1 MTKLQALYT
10 FFSSFGIPA
19 YEENSI
25 YNPQVQPQF
34 PYITY
39 QALTSSF
46 QAGEVTISVS
56 VWSRASSLQEVEAY
70 ADAIS
75 AKIGYGGYM
84 QQAEDG
90 FIWFKRGSPFAQY
103 MGDPSD
109 DFLHRAYINIT
120 AEFLTSV

>member
-1 MTKLQALYT
+1 MTKLQALYA

-25 YNPQVQPQF
+25 YNPQIQPQF

-39 QALTSSF
+39 QASTSSF
-46 QAGEVTISVS
+46 QAGEVTLSVS
-56 VWSRASSLQEVEAY
+56 VWSRAYSLQEAEEI
-70 ADAIS
+70 ADSIS
-75 AKIGYGGYM
+75 NKLGYGGYM

-90 FIWFKRGSPFAQY
+90 FIWLRKGNPFVQY

>member
-1 MTKLQALYT
+1 MTKLQALYA

-25 YNPQVQPQF
+25 YNPQIQPSF

-39 QALTSSF
+39 SASTSSF
-46 QAGEVTISVS
+46 QAGEATLSVS
-56 VWSRASSLQEVEAY
+56 VWSRAYSLQEAETY
-70 ADAIS
+70 TDAIS
-75 AKIGYGGYM
+75 SKIGYGGYM
-84 QQAEDG
+84 QQADDG
-90 FIWFKRGSPFAQY
+90 FIWFKRGNPFVQY

-109 DFLHRAYINIT
+109 DFIHRAYIKIT

>member
-1 MTKLQALYT
+1 MTKLQALYA

-19 YEENSI
+19 FEENSI
-25 YNPQVQPQF
+25 YNPNVQPKF

-39 QALTSSF
+39 SAATSAF
-46 QAGEVTISVS
+46 QEGNVTLSVS
-56 VWSRASSLQEVEAY
+56 VWSRADSLQEAEEF

-75 AKIGYGGYM
+75 RKIGYGGYM

-90 FIWFKRGSPFAQY
+90 FIWLKKGNPFVQY